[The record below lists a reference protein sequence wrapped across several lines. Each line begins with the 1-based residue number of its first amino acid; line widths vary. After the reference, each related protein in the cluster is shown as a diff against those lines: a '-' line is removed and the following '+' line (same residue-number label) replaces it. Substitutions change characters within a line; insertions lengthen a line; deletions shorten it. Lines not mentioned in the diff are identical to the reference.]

1 MKRVKTMERYK
12 VIFEASLNG
21 TQWDFES
28 FSNGGRGLDIV
39 EASAIKNDLE
49 RYGLDDGKVRNVR
62 IVKM

>member
-1 MKRVKTMERYK
+1 MERYK

-21 TQWDFES
+21 TQWESDS

-49 RYGLDDGKVRNVR
+49 CYGLDNVKVRNVQ
-62 IVKM
+62 IIEI